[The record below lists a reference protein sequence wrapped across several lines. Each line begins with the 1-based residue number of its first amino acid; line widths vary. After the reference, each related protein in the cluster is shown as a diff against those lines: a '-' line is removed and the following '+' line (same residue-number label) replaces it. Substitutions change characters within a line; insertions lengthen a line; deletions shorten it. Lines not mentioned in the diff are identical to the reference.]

1 MNKIIILGGKDTSR
15 NLKEKIYS
23 YDYVC
28 RVNMNTKW
36 KNKDES
42 KKKDILFLNCHIYRN
57 FLGRANSGPLSLKNI
72 RDYYPLVDKK
82 TIGELYNGIKDKD
95 FFQCIHNPHLTIK
108 TSNEILK
115 DIAPECPYKF
125 NGVPRCGMGS
135 ILYFLNK
142 PHHLSYDITI
152 SGFSRSEK
160 FDGTYYSKAKT
171 GFNMGYHHVESEVK
185 ILNWLIKNYKIKIL
199 ETKVAIIPA
208 RGGSTRLKDKNI
220 RLLGGKPLIQWMV
233 EAVLDSGEFDDVY
246 VSTDSDKIFDA
257 VKHLNVKRHVQ
268 PAQNATVKATALNSM
283 IDVMNDIPKYD
294 VFAYFL
300 PTCPFLES
308 KYIKDGVSKLS
319 DTVDYLVSVSYYEEP
334 VQLACIKK
342 DDDIIPVFDNLT
354 AGCDECKIERW

>member
-1 MNKIIILGGKDTSR
+1 M
-15 NLKEKIYS
+15 
-23 YDYVC
+23 
-28 RVNMNTKW
+28 
-36 KNKDES
+36 
-42 KKKDILFLNCHIYRN
+42 
-57 FLGRANSGPLSLKNI
+57 
-72 RDYYPLVDKK
+72 
-82 TIGELYNGIKDKD
+82 
-95 FFQCIHNPHLTIK
+95 
-108 TSNEILK
+108 
-115 DIAPECPYKF
+115 
-125 NGVPRCGMGS
+125 
-135 ILYFLNK
+135 
-142 PHHLSYDITI
+142 
-152 SGFSRSEK
+152 
-160 FDGTYYSKAKT
+160 
-171 GFNMGYHHVESEVK
+171 
-185 ILNWLIKNYKIKIL
+185 
-199 ETKVAIIPA
+199 TKVAIISA